1 MSLIGIFS
9 GRLLIV
15 WNIDRLI
22 SVFGPI
28 YDVLLRIF
36 GSLRLQRTEL
46 FQGAHA
52 HEVVRGHRQHEHLI
66 DLLQAAHHHLA
77 HSADALGPAET
88 LFDELALLL
97 RNRIART
104 LGD

>member
-1 MSLIGIFS
+1 MSLIRVFS
-9 GRLLIV
+9 GGFFIV
-15 WNIDRLI
+15 WNMDRLI
-22 SVFGPI
+22 SVFRPV

-46 FQGAHA
+46 SQGAHA
-52 HEVVRGHRQHEHLI
+52 HEVVHGHRQHKHLI

-77 HSADALGPAET
+77 HTADALGPAET
-88 LFDELALLL
+88 LFDELTILLG
-97 RNRIART
+97 NRITRT

>member
-1 MSLIGIFS
+1 M
-9 GRLLIV
+9 
-15 WNIDRLI
+15 DRLI
-22 SVFGPI
+22 SVFGPVD
-28 YDVLLRIF
+28 DVLLRIF

-46 FQGAHA
+46 SQSAHP
-52 HEVVRGHRQHEHLI
+52 HEVVHSHRQHKHLI

-77 HSADALGPAET
+77 HTTDALGPAEP

-97 RNRIART
+97 RNRVART